1 MNHKLQSIINEFELA
16 LSDDQ
21 NKHIISSLGITDL
34 RKNPTPEQENH
45 LNQVFQLIKDG
56 QEIEQAISQFAQ
68 QDIAESSSLSDADL
82 ERIITEQANQA
93 ADAALLTLPTTAAG
107 EINKLR
113 QIFIEKFRLRVEQQ
127 LQSPEYHQAFLD
139 GIECLGESPT
149 LNGSTQSTALP
160 SSSSSNS

>member
-1 MNHKLQSIINEFELA
+1 MNHKLQSIINNFELS
-16 LSDDQ
+16 LSEEQ

-56 QEIEQAISQFAQ
+56 QEIEQAISQA
-68 QDIAESSSLSDADL
+68 LTNADL
-82 ERIITEQANQA
+82 ERIITEQANKA
-93 ADAALLTLPTTAAG
+93 ADAALLTLPNVAEG

-113 QIFIEKFRLRVEQQ
+113 QIFIEKFRLRIEQQ

-139 GIECLGESPT
+139 RIECLGESPT
-149 LNGSTQSTALP
+149 LNGSTQTTALP
-160 SSSSSNS
+160 SS